1 MCKQWNEQNKSL
13 AAHFECLNRGSL
25 VPQSSLDAS
34 RQAFEYEAS
43 RPVHAHAEKR
53 EKKEKERYAKPL
65 ISVSLLAEQV
75 GEGKALLQLQIATP
89 DLKLF
94 L

>member
-25 VPQSSLDAS
+25 VPQFSLDAS

-53 EKKEKERYAKPL
+53 EKKREREIREAADKRL
-65 ISVSLLAEQV
+65 AACRTGGGGESVV
-75 GEGKALLQLQIATP
+75 ATSDCNP
-89 DLKLF
+89 
-94 L
+94 